1 MRDDPDQPRM
11 RDDRD
16 RRPAAAGTIVRE
28 LERRLA
34 VLHDAEDASFGR
46 FTSLDWAIC
55 VAGFVVLP
63 LLLFWWAA

>member
-1 MRDDPDQPRM
+1 M

-16 RRPAAAGTIVRE
+16 RGSAAAETIVRE

-34 VLHDAEDASFGR
+34 ALSAAEDSDFGR